1 MRRKKEELDI
11 EGLNGVISTS
21 NKILKVGFIIVVIAV
36 VSLILSLMKELNI
49 LKILKEIFI
58 VISPVFIGLI
68 IAWLFDPVVKFL
80 QKKKIPRVVA
90 CILVYLIFIGLL
102 VLFFALLTPSLI
114 EQVKDF
120 ITTIPSILADF
131 KKVVNNV
138 LNVFGNGSFDTNI
151 VKEQVYSYHKQE
163 AY

>member
-80 QKKKIPRVVA
+80 QKKKIPRVVLLQLS
-90 CILVYLIFIGLL
+90 LVF
-102 VLFFALLTPSLI
+102 
-114 EQVKDF
+114 
-120 ITTIPSILADF
+120 
-131 KKVVNNV
+131 
-138 LNVFGNGSFDTNI
+138 
-151 VKEQVYSYHKQE
+151 
-163 AY
+163 